1 MENSPPPAFNKP
13 DSNDYSELIDKVE
26 IQSKLV
32 FNNKN
37 YDLEIGFNK
46 NKTEIIFLIDEEG
59 KFSSEYYSTNINLES
74 FLKLSKYFRL
84 CDSIEEAMG
93 CMRTVDK
100 KLKKK
105 NQKYK
110 TDFNIKNNEAELKY
124 NIPIPT
130 EEKINFVFLLKKIE
144 KNKDLIIKK
153 LKERIKD
160 LEDGYYGVKKLYENE
175 LQNKICQSFQKIRN
189 ELNKKELELFKKFEE
204 LNKKKPENLRLN
216 DDFIKKINDVINDIS
231 ITYDNFDFKWKN
243 GPNYSLNE
251 NKLIATKTSGGAD
264 YNCIILGDETLP
276 KNSIVS
282 WKIKLKNFP
291 SNIVNF
297 DWDMLIGIGPENLNQ
312 NKSNPYNSCWTFL
325 CASSQISIKAG
336 NPTTYKTGKLKTNDI
351 VEVKMD
357 TSKGILSF
365 GVNGVDYG
373 IACENIPVDNLCPV
387 VIIRLET
394 LSIELIETNFKN

>member
-13 DSNDYSELIDKVE
+13 DSNEYPELIDKVE

-59 KFSSEYYSTNINLES
+59 KFSTVYYSTKINLES

-84 CDSIEEAMG
+84 CDSIEEVMG
-93 CMRTVDK
+93 CLKTVDK
-100 KLKKK
+100 KLRKK

-110 TDFNIKNNEAELKY
+110 IDFNIKNNEAELKY
-124 NIPIPT
+124 NIPIQT

-144 KNKDLIIKK
+144 KNKDLVIKK
-153 LKERIKD
+153 LNERIKD
-160 LEDGYYGVKKLYENE
+160 LEDGYYGVKILYENE
-175 LQNKICQSFQKIRN
+175 LQNKICQSFQKIRK

-204 LNKKKPENLRLN
+204 LNKKKHENLRLN
-216 DDFIKKINDVINDIS
+216 DDFIKKINNIISDIFIS
-231 ITYDNFDFKWKN
+231 DDNFCFKWKY

-251 NKLIATKTSGGAD
+251 NKLIATKTSGGSD
-264 YNCIILGDETLP
+264 YNCIILGDKSLP

-291 SNIVNF
+291 SNIVTT
-297 DWDMLIGIGPENLNQ
+297 DWDMLIGIGPQNLNQ
-312 NKSNPYNSCWTFL
+312 NENTPYYICWTFM
-325 CASSQISIKAG
+325 CANSKISIKSCF
-336 NPTTYKTGKLKTNDI
+336 PTSYKTGKLKTNDI

-357 TSKGILSF
+357 TYKGILSF

-373 IACENIPVDNLCPV
+373 IACEDIPVDNLCPV

-394 LSIELIETNFKN
+394 LSIELIEINCKK